1 MAQGRLTSRP
11 AGRPWSARRVDP
23 WVAGAALSVAV
34 AGGVVEVA
42 GGLGVGSVLDWTLGA
57 GFAIAAVRRSL
68 ARHTARRTADLA
80 LGLATASLWFAATGA
95 EQLPPPWH
103 AVATALTVIGYRGP
117 LLHWLVCQADAPRRG
132 PVLALLAVGYVA
144 AVTGT
149 LASAMATSA
158 AALALAAVVAASAR
172 SRQDD
177 ARRVTRTTAG
187 VLAALGIAWAAS
199 AAGAVPASA
208 RQVLDA
214 AVLLA
219 AAIALGGRAASGG
232 LSGAVGS
239 LIVELGPLGRQ
250 RAPMSETL
258 ARALADRLLQVRA
271 DDPETGW
278 TDEFG
283 RPVADPVAATPDQ
296 VTVATAPDG
305 GRVALVHGEP
315 GAADGPLAR
324 AAAAAALL
332 ALESVRLEARVRR
345 EAAAVRE
352 STARLVTVDDDERRA
367 LAERLHTGPLSRLE
381 RLRSAL
387 VQRSDELAPLTEEL
401 DGVMTDLGD
410 LAAGLD
416 PGRIGAEGL
425 PRALARLCDGMAFP
439 VAHQVS
445 PGADGL
451 PAELAALTYFVT
463 AEALTN
469 AARHAAATQAR
480 VALDVTAHDLTLTIE
495 DNGQGGAVVEPGR
508 GVQGLIDRVEFAGG
522 RLTLD
527 SPLGGPTRLVARV
540 PLGAAVGARIQRLR
554 VVDRHESPGQI
565 GPSPDSGR

>member
-1 MAQGRLTSRP
+1 MVRP
-11 AGRPWSARRVDP
+11 AGRPLGGRR
-23 WVAGAALSVAV
+23 GTQR
-34 AGGVVEVA
+34 GG
-42 GGLGVGSVLDWTLGA
+42 GGWGRRSRRWPGRGLHDWTLGA

-250 RAPMSETL
+250 RAPM
-258 ARALADRLLQVRA
+258 
-271 DDPETGW
+271 
-278 TDEFG
+278 
-283 RPVADPVAATPDQ
+283 
-296 VTVATAPDG
+296 
-305 GRVALVHGEP
+305 
-315 GAADGPLAR
+315 
-324 AAAAAALL
+324 
-332 ALESVRLEARVRR
+332 
-345 EAAAVRE
+345 
-352 STARLVTVDDDERRA
+352 
-367 LAERLHTGPLSRLE
+367 
-381 RLRSAL
+381 
-387 VQRSDELAPLTEEL
+387 
-401 DGVMTDLGD
+401 
-410 LAAGLD
+410 
-416 PGRIGAEGL
+416 
-425 PRALARLCDGMAFP
+425 
-439 VAHQVS
+439 
-445 PGADGL
+445 
-451 PAELAALTYFVT
+451 
-463 AEALTN
+463 
-469 AARHAAATQAR
+469 
-480 VALDVTAHDLTLTIE
+480 
-495 DNGQGGAVVEPGR
+495 
-508 GVQGLIDRVEFAGG
+508 
-522 RLTLD
+522 
-527 SPLGGPTRLVARV
+527 
-540 PLGAAVGARIQRLR
+540 
-554 VVDRHESPGQI
+554 
-565 GPSPDSGR
+565 